1 MEQGKW
7 IQLMPHVSYLEFQQ
21 QTDRPNLGYIFGK
34 KQELM
39 VDAGNSAAHVQ
50 QYMQALQ
57 AQAAM
62 PPSYTAITHWHWD
75 HTFGMWALR
84 AQTIVT
90 RQTDAKLRSIRRWVW
105 TDAAMKKRLAS
116 GEEIEFCDT
125 HIRKEYPNLSEIRVK
140 MADVVISGEKLLDLG
155 GITCRLLPV
164 DSPHSRDAMLIQV
177 MEEGVLFGGDA
188 DGEDVYEGGGQ
199 YDKDRLGKYIRLL
212 QELDFEIYVP
222 GHWHPCTKRQE
233 IEYLQE
239 IYEKLK

>member
-1 MEQGKW
+1 
-7 IQLMPHVSYLEFQQ
+7 
-21 QTDRPNLGYIFGK
+21 
-34 KQELM
+34 
-39 VDAGNSAAHVQ
+39 
-50 QYMQALQ
+50 
-57 AQAAM
+57 
-62 PPSYTAITHWHWD
+62 
-75 HTFGMWALR
+75 
-84 AQTIVT
+84 
-90 RQTDAKLRSIRRWVW
+90 
-105 TDAAMKKRLAS
+105 MKKRLAS

-222 GHWHPCTKRQE
+222 GHCIPAPSGRKSNICRKFTRN
-233 IEYLQE
+233 
-239 IYEKLK
+239 